1 MAQRLKVLFNH
12 PFVSVK
18 ATTPSKRLYTEAE
31 VSAIRTASRDEGG
44 EIARSFANQQLVEFR
59 AEVQALQQGLF
70 EKLAQVEPDL
80 LEQLRATLPQLAI
93 EISRRLLAGYEP
105 SADQVRALCED
116 TIAQIYP
123 EKEQLEVLLSPRDS
137 ALLDE
142 VSGDWKSKYPGL
154 RVNTD
159 PTLGPGDCQ
168 VRSRFGLADARRSVK
183 LETLSRELLSA

>member
-1 MAQRLKVLFNH
+1 MALRLKVQFSQ
-12 PFVSVK
+12 PFVAVK
-18 ATTPSKRLYTEAE
+18 VTTPSRRLYTEAE
-31 VSAIRTASRDEGG
+31 VTAIRTAAREEGG
-44 EIARSFANQQLVEFR
+44 EATRGFANQQLVEFR
-59 AEVQALQQGLF
+59 AEVQALQEGLF

-123 EKEQLEVLLSPRDS
+123 EREQLEVLLSPRDS

-142 VSGDWKSKYPGL
+142 VSGDWKGKYPGL

-168 VRSRFGLADARRSVK
+168 VRSRFGLADARRKVK

>member
-1 MAQRLKVLFNH
+1 MAHRHKVLFDRS
-12 PFVSVK
+12 FTGVK
-18 ATTPSKRLYTEAE
+18 ATTPSKRLYTETE
-31 VSAIRTASRDEGG
+31 VAAIRMASRDEGG

-70 EKLAQVEPDL
+70 EKLSQLEPDL
-80 LEQLRATLPQLAI
+80 LEQLRQTLPALAV

-116 TIAQIYP
+116 TISQIYP
-123 EKEQLEVLLSPRDS
+123 ERENLEVMLAPRDS

-142 VSGDWKSKYPGL
+142 VSGDWKGQYPGV
-154 RVNTD
+154 RVTVD

-168 VRSRFGLADARRSVK
+168 VRSRFGLADARRKVK
-183 LETLSRELLSA
+183 FETLSRELLSA